1 MQTWSWALAP
11 SPGLLHLTAVPI
23 TGPIA
28 GAADTEHSP
37 GASPRSGGRWTRG
50 AGAVDGSV
58 SCSGAWLM
66 ESPVVATGLLP
77 QVSCCAGAISRQRG
91 QGWCILSFKET
102 CLKAEEERG
111 QQRSEDVVLQPGGV
125 RRLLSPAQR
134 RIAAV

>member
-28 GAADTEHSP
+28 RAADTEHSP

-66 ESPVVATGLLP
+66 GKSRCSYWPPASGVLLCRRH
-77 QVSCCAGAISRQRG
+77 QQAERSRMVYSLLQRDMSEGRRGEGA
-91 QGWCILSFKET
+91 
-102 CLKAEEERG
+102 AE
-111 QQRSEDVVLQPGGV
+111 
-125 RRLLSPAQR
+125 
-134 RIAAV
+134 I